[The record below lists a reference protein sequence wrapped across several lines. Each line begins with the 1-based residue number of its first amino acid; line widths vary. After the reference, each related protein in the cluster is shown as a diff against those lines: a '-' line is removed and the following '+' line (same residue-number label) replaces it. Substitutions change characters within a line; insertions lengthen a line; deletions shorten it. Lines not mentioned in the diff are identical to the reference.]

1 MSSPVVSPPMSG
13 EDNPVGLAPVSKAA
27 VFLVDGLG
35 AQNLEAR
42 RGHARWLTEKW
53 RTRGIVGDSGF
64 PSTTASALT
73 SLTTGVHPGSTE
85 SSGTREGPRFR

>member
-1 MSSPVVSPPMSG
+1 MVLPTTVATVRLADVFTSCGAALRG
-13 EDNPVGLAPVSKAA
+13 EDNPLGLAPVSKAA
-27 VFLVDGLG
+27 VLLVDGMG

-53 RTRGIVGDSGF
+53 RKRTLIGDSGF

-73 SLTTGVHPGSTE
+73 SLTT
-85 SSGTREGPRFR
+85 